1 MGRSVVAFGDADISH
16 CSGMTRLGAS
26 TNVFINGRG
35 VSRKDDS
42 NTGHTIPIP
51 GKPCG
56 PHVGAI
62 AVGSISV
69 FANGK
74 GVGRTQDVLNN
85 GCTACGAG
93 SLNVFAGG

>member
-1 MGRSVVAFGDADISH
+1 MGKSVVAFGDADVSH

-62 AVGSISV
+62 AVGSTRV
-69 FANGK
+69 FANGL
-74 GVGRTQDVLNN
+74 GVGRTGDGLNN

-93 SLNVFAGG
+93 SPNVFAG